1 MKELNIKKLLLKIKN
16 MKLNNSIK
24 KLIHSK
30 RIYFMKNKI
39 NKLHTKL
46 NNLLNLLL
54 INNKLKNHKHY
65 KNQKNKYNIKH
76 KQY

>member
-65 KNQKNKYNIKH
+65 KN
-76 KQY
+76 